1 MNKTLIAISAVAVL
15 LSGCA
20 NLTAPAREHSLD
32 SSKQYWFDYDA
43 TRRGA
48 IMVPDTAMV
57 KMCSEPS
64 PDAALNLVTKLEAS
78 LDKTG
83 VGKAEGTAEFNAS
96 IVKLAERTQMVMF
109 LREAL
114 YRLCEQSLNQKFTK
128 EDVLSAYD
136 KVIDTAKAI
145 ADADRD
151 KAKEAAAKAVQ
162 TLSPEQVRLLQ

>member
-1 MNKTLIAISAVAVL
+1 MKMPLLAASSIAVL

-20 NLTAPAREHSLD
+20 NLTSPAREHSLD
-32 SSKQYWFDYDA
+32 ASKQYWFDYDA

-48 IMVPDTAMV
+48 IMVPDSAKI

-64 PDAALNLVTKLEAS
+64 PDAALNLISKLEAS
-78 LDKTG
+78 LEKTG
-83 VGKAEGTAEFNAS
+83 VGKAEGSAEFNAS
-96 IVKLAERTQMVMF
+96 VVKLAERTQMVMF

-114 YRLCEQSLNQKFTK
+114 YRLCEQSLNQQFTK
-128 EDVLSAYD
+128 EEVLSAYD

-151 KAKEAAAKAVQ
+151 KAKAAAAKALQ
-162 TLSPEQVRLLQ
+162 GLSTEQFKALQ